1 MPLTNSHDI
10 NVILEEWYPEGTMKI
25 ESKVDGIECTTII
38 EVSHSTK
45 DISYAM
51 LKEDYED
58 KVRRR
63 LADKYRKF
71 RKLETKNPDQY
82 KKYVDATNG
91 EGTFIL
97 SDLYERQSRAKKSNT
112 EKAISLFESMSP
124 EEKEKALALLQSK

>member
-1 MPLTNSHDI
+1 MTIKQKIKKARYVFGWVRLSEDDGTYLQIQKQS
-10 NVILEEWYPEGTMKI
+10 ILQAVKEMEDVLP
-25 ESKVDGIECTTII
+25 
-38 EVSHSTK
+38 
-45 DISYAM
+45 
-51 LKEDYED
+51 KEDYED

-71 RKLETKNPDQY
+71 RKLETKNPVQY
-82 KKYVDATNG
+82 KKYVDATNK

-112 EKAISLFESMSP
+112 EKAISLFESMTP

>member
-1 MPLTNSHDI
+1 MPITHEE
-10 NVILEEWYPEGTMKI
+10 ILKDWYPEGTMRI
-25 ESKVDGIECTTII
+25 DSKVDGIECTTII
-38 EVSHSTK
+38 DVDQVPE
-45 DISYAM
+45 DMI
-51 LKEDYED
+51 KEDYED

-71 RKLETKNPDQY
+71 RKLETKNPVQY
-82 KKYVDATNG
+82 KKYVDATNK

-112 EKAISLFESMSP
+112 EKAISLFESMTP

>member
-10 NVILEEWYPEGTMKI
+10 NVIFEEWYPNGTMQI

-38 EVSHSTK
+38 DVSHSTK
-45 DISYAM
+45 DISYEM
-51 LKEDYED
+51 IKEDYED

-82 KKYVDATNG
+82 KRYVDATNK

-97 SDLYERQSRAKKSNT
+97 SDLYERQTRQKKT
-112 EKAISLFESMSP
+112 GIEKAKSLVEGMSN
-124 EEKEKALALLQSK
+124 EEKERFLAEILNQ